1 MGIRIANLEDTPQL
15 MELFDGSL
23 RNMAALQPWQWRVVP
38 QKPSFVQAAILEP
51 DGMLYVW
58 EEDGRLLGM
67 VSLFLKAQEESDVRL
82 PCRYVDLDTLYVRPE
97 AKGRG
102 IGTALY
108 QAACQR
114 AKAQGAD
121 RVELMTLGENRNA
134 RAFYGKMGM
143 QEQQVILTTF
153 LK

>member
-23 RNMAALQPWQWRVVP
+23 RNMAAFQPWQWRVVP
-38 QKPSFVQAAILEP
+38 QEKEFVQAAILEP
-51 DGMLYVW
+51 NGMLYVW

-67 VSLFLKAQEESDVRL
+67 VSLFLEQEESTIRFL
-82 PCRYVDLDTLYVRPE
+82 CRYVELNTLYVRPE

-108 QAACQR
+108 HAACQW
-114 AKAQGAD
+114 AKEQGAD
-121 RVELMTLGENRNA
+121 RVKLMTLGENHDA
-134 RAFYGKMGM
+134 RAFYDKMGM

-153 LK
+153 LT

>member
-1 MGIRIANLEDTPQL
+1 MGL
-15 MELFDGSL
+15 
-23 RNMAALQPWQWRVVP
+23 
-38 QKPSFVQAAILEP
+38 
-51 DGMLYVW
+51 
-58 EEDGRLLGM
+58 

-108 QAACQR
+108 QAACQW

>member
-1 MGIRIANLEDTPQL
+1 
-15 MELFDGSL
+15 MECYTSG
-23 RNMAALQPWQWRVVP
+23 R
-38 QKPSFVQAAILEP
+38 KT
-51 DGMLYVW
+51 
-58 EEDGRLLGM
+58 GRLLGM
-67 VSLFLKAQEESDVRL
+67 VSLFWKEQEESTIRF

-108 QAACQR
+108 QAACQW

-121 RVELMTLGENRNA
+121 RMELMTLGENRNA
-134 RAFYGKMGM
+134 RAFYDKMGM

-153 LK
+153 PK